1 MDSEIFLYHIF
12 QPNKRTLLF
21 PYPAVIA
28 FQPLSI
34 TIKSFSFL
42 IVSLRDGSEALKIIE
57 AGKDRIDII
66 ITDLVLPNISGI
78 AVISMVKKKYPMLP
92 VIGITGWGEYP
103 EALAKEAKADLV
115 MEKPVRLSKLE
126 KAVRDLLNQ

>member
-1 MDSEIFLYHIF
+1 
-12 QPNKRTLLF
+12 
-21 PYPAVIA
+21 
-28 FQPLSI
+28 
-34 TIKSFSFL
+34 
-42 IVSLRDGSEALKIIE
+42 
-57 AGKDRIDII
+57 
-66 ITDLVLPNISGI
+66 
-78 AVISMVKKKYPMLP
+78 MLP